1 MALGSGVGRAIQV
14 ALRPG
19 LIWVSCGVAVGA
31 AAALGFERFLKS
43 FLWGVQPGDPVTLI
57 GVGLG
62 LLLATALAESLI
74 PASRIARLNPADTLR
89 SE

>member
-1 MALGSGVGRAIQV
+1 MALGSGVGRAIGI

-19 LIWVSCGVAVGA
+19 LIWVLCGVALGT

-43 FLWGVQPGDPVTLI
+43 FLWGVQPGDPITLV

-62 LLLATALAESLI
+62 LLLATALASLI